1 MKNST
6 EQHWIAANLD
16 HPTEWYTQRV
26 EFLRRFMGEE
36 RMATLQRALDG
47 RTDYAAV
54 CLENTFH
61 PQNASAIMR
70 TCEAFG
76 IQNIHTIQEHC
87 RFNPNV
93 NIVRGTDKWIDMH
106 SYGTT
111 TEALTALKTAGYRIV
126 ATSPHA
132 EDRTPDTFDV
142 TSGPFVLV
150 FGTEQEG
157 ISDEVRA
164 AADEFIK
171 IPMQGMVE
179 SLNVS
184 VSAAVLLYTLS
195 CRIRKE
201 VADWQLSPHR
211 SAVTQWKWYMESV
224 RDSIAIL
231 EKYFE
236 QR

>member
-1 MKNST
+1 MKNAT
-6 EQHWIAANLD
+6 EERWIAANHD
-16 HPTEWYTQRV
+16 HPTEWYTSRIA
-26 EFLRRFMGEE
+26 FLEQFMGEE
-36 RMATLQRALDG
+36 RRATLRRALDG

-87 RFNPNV
+87 KFNPNI
-93 NIVRGTDKWIDMH
+93 NIVRGTDKWIDLH
-106 SYGTT
+106 SYGST
-111 TEALTALKTAGYRIV
+111 TEAITALKSAGYRIV
-126 ATSPHA
+126 ATSPHVD
-132 EDRTPDTFDV
+132 DRTPETFDV
-142 TSGPFVLV
+142 AAGPFVLV

-157 ISDEVRA
+157 ISEQVAA

-171 IPMQGMVE
+171 IPMCGMVE

-195 CRIRKE
+195 NRIHGE
-201 VADWQLSPHR
+201 VAEWGLSEHR
-211 SAVTQWKWYMESV
+211 RELTLWKWYMESV

-231 EKYFE
+231 EKFYKE
-236 QR
+236 

>member
-6 EQHWIAANLD
+6 EQRWIESNLD
-16 HPTEWYTQRV
+16 HPTEWYTARTA
-26 EFLRRFMGEE
+26 FLERFMGEE
-36 RMATLQRALDG
+36 RMATLGRTLAQ

-87 RFNPNV
+87 QFNPNV
-93 NIVRGTDKWIDMH
+93 NIVRGTDKWIDLH
-106 SYGTT
+106 SYGST
-111 TEALTALKTAGYRIV
+111 TEALTALKSAGYRIV

-132 EDRTPDTFDV
+132 DDRTPETFDV
-142 TSGPFVLV
+142 TAGPFVLV

-157 ISDEVRA
+157 ITDEVRN

-195 CRIRKE
+195 NRLRRE
-201 VADWQLSPHR
+201 VEDWQLSPHR
-211 SAVTQWKWYMESV
+211 SAVTLWKWYMESV
-224 RDSIAIL
+224 RDSINIL
-231 EKYFE
+231 DKYFE
-236 QR
+236 E